1 MQVSNA
7 DTSLLFFS
15 HKQEEVFQWAQAI
28 EDAIRYS
35 STAGNFPCM
44 HICCL
49 VSTFIRYFMTDNKIV
64 VKNFA
69 FLHCRNLQL
78 AFGSLLNTNKAPPV
92 HTGDTVENPLLK
104 LGNLDKPPV
113 S

>member
-1 MQVSNA
+1 MP
-7 DTSLLFFS
+7 
-15 HKQEEVFQWAQAI
+15 
-28 EDAIRYS
+28 
-35 STAGNFPCM
+35 GNFPCM
-44 HICCL
+44 HICL
-49 VSTFIRYFMTDNKIV
+49 VSTFTHYFMTDNKVV
-64 VKNFA
+64 VKNFT